1 MFVQMTLKWCQILD
15 DEVFNPTQ
23 SQKEKKNNNQP
34 FKTSWEK
41 IDQINV
47 NWNMNFFVSK
57 VDFIKTF

>member
-34 FKTSWEK
+34 FKTS
-41 IDQINV
+41 
-47 NWNMNFFVSK
+47 
-57 VDFIKTF
+57 